1 MPGHCSDP
9 RKSAK
14 GEERMNKGPLKLCMV
29 SGSFEYESE
38 SSLNIFRDYV
48 EREYPVNADII
59 VYRSEDDHQS
69 LSAIEETDVLL
80 LFTRRLNASG
90 EELERFKAYCAEGRP
105 IVGVR
110 TASHAFQ
117 NWLAF
122 DREVLGGNYQMHWSH
137 GPRARVRFEPGS
149 EAHPL
154 LEGVAEFSS
163 AGSLYR
169 NTPISADTSL
179 LMSASTGE
187 HDEPVTWTR
196 THAGGRVFYTSLGH
210 QEDFEEPS
218 FLRLLANAVLW
229 CGGRM

>member
-1 MPGHCSDP
+1 MN
-9 RKSAK
+9 
-14 GEERMNKGPLKLCMV
+14 EEPLKLCMV

-38 SSLNIFRDYV
+38 SSLTAFRRYV
-48 EREYPVNADII
+48 EREHPVRADLI

-80 LFTRRLNASG
+80 VFTRRLNVDG
-90 EELERFKAYCAEGRP
+90 EELERFKAYCAAGGP

-117 NWLAF
+117 SWLAF
-122 DREVLGGNYQMHWSH
+122 DGAVLGGNYRMHWRH

-149 EAHPL
+149 EGHPL

-169 NTPISADTSL
+169 NTPIAADTSL
-179 LMSASTGE
+179 LMSASTDE

-229 CGGRM
+229 CGGRT

>member
-1 MPGHCSDP
+1 
-9 RKSAK
+9 
-14 GEERMNKGPLKLCMV
+14 MNKEPLKLCML

-38 SSLNIFRDYV
+38 SSLTIFRDYV
-48 EREYPVNADII
+48 EREHPVRADLI
-59 VYRSEDDHQS
+59 VYSSEDDHQS

-80 LFTRRLNASG
+80 VFTRRLNIDG
-90 EELERFKAYCAEGRP
+90 EELERFKDYCREGRP

-122 DREVLGGNYQMHWSH
+122 DREVLGGNYQMHWEH
-137 GPRARVRFEPGS
+137 GPRARVRFEPAS
-149 EAHPL
+149 EGHPL
-154 LEGVAEFSS
+154 LEGVAELSS

-169 NTPISADTSL
+169 NTPIAPDASL
-179 LMSASTGE
+179 LMSASTDE

-210 QEDFEEPS
+210 QEDFEDPN

-229 CGGRM
+229 CGGRL

>member
-1 MPGHCSDP
+1 
-9 RKSAK
+9 
-14 GEERMNKGPLKLCMV
+14 MNKEPLKLCMV

-38 SSLNIFRDYV
+38 SSLTAFRDYV
-48 EREYPVNADII
+48 EREHPVRADLI

-80 LFTRRLNASG
+80 VFTRRLNADG
-90 EELERFKAYCAEGRP
+90 AELERFKAYCGAGGP

-122 DREVLGGNYQMHWSH
+122 DGDVLGGNYQMHWRH

-149 EAHPL
+149 EGHSL

-169 NTPISADTSL
+169 NTPIAPDTSL
-179 LMSASTGE
+179 LMSASTDE

-196 THAGGRVFYTSLGH
+196 THAGSRVFYTSLGH

-229 CGGRM
+229 CGGRI

>member
-1 MPGHCSDP
+1 MN
-9 RKSAK
+9 
-14 GEERMNKGPLKLCMV
+14 EEPLKLCMI

-38 SSLNIFRDYV
+38 SSLTAFRDYV
-48 EREYPVNADII
+48 EREHSVRADLI

-69 LSAIEETDVLL
+69 LSAIEDTDVLL
-80 LFTRRLNASG
+80 VFTRRLNVDG
-90 EELERFKAYCAEGRP
+90 EELERFKAYCAAGGP

-117 NWLAF
+117 SWLAF
-122 DREVLGGNYQMHWSH
+122 DGEVLGGNYRMHWRH

-149 EAHPL
+149 EGHPL
-154 LEGVAEFSS
+154 LEGVGEFSS

-169 NTPISADTSL
+169 NTPIAADTSL
-179 LMSASTGE
+179 LMSASTDE

-210 QEDFEEPS
+210 QEDFEDPS

-229 CGGRM
+229 CGGRI

>member
-1 MPGHCSDP
+1 
-9 RKSAK
+9 
-14 GEERMNKGPLKLCMV
+14 MNREPLKLCML

-38 SSLNIFRDYV
+38 STLTAFREYV
-48 EREYPVNADII
+48 EREHPVRADLI

-69 LSAIEETDVLL
+69 LSAIEESDVLL
-80 LFTRRLNASG
+80 VFTRRLNTEG
-90 EELERFKAYCAEGRP
+90 EELERFKAYCAAGRP

-122 DREVLGGNYQMHWSH
+122 DREVLGGNYRMHWEH

-149 EAHPL
+149 EGHPIM
-154 LEGVAEFSS
+154 EGVAEFNS

-169 NTPISADTSL
+169 NTPIAADASL
-179 LMSASTGE
+179 LMSASAGE

-196 THAGGRVFYTSLGH
+196 SHAGGRVFYTSLGH
-210 QEDFEEPS
+210 QDDFEEPS
-218 FLRLLANAVLW
+218 FLRLLANAALW
-229 CGGRM
+229 CGGRI

>member
-1 MPGHCSDP
+1 
-9 RKSAK
+9 
-14 GEERMNKGPLKLCMV
+14 MNKEPLKLCML

-38 SSLNIFRDYV
+38 SSLTIFRDYM
-48 EREYPVNADII
+48 EREHPVRADLI

-80 LFTRRLNASG
+80 VFTRRLNVDG
-90 EELERFKAYCAEGRP
+90 EELERFKATVARAGPSWEFVRPATRSRTGLPSTGRCWA
-105 IVGVR
+105 GTTR
-110 TASHAFQ
+110 CTG
-117 NWLAF
+117 
-122 DREVLGGNYQMHWSH
+122 RH
-137 GPRARVRFEPGS
+137 GPRARVRFEPAS
-149 EAHPL
+149 EGHPL

-169 NTPISADTSL
+169 NTPIAPDASL
-179 LMSASTGE
+179 LMSASTDE

-210 QEDFEEPS
+210 QEDFEEPN

>member
-1 MPGHCSDP
+1 MDT
-9 RKSAK
+9 
-14 GEERMNKGPLKLCMV
+14 EPLKLCML

-38 SSLNIFRDYV
+38 SSLTVFRDYV
-48 EREYPVNADII
+48 ERNHPVRADLI

-80 LFTRRLNASG
+80 VFTRRLNTEG
-90 EELERFKAYCAEGRP
+90 EELERFKAYCTEGRP

-122 DREVLGGNYQMHWSH
+122 DREVLGGNYRMHWDH

-149 EAHPL
+149 EDHPL
-154 LEGVAEFSS
+154 LEGVSKFSS

-169 NTPISADTSL
+169 NTPIAADSSL

-210 QEDFEEPS
+210 QEDFGEPS

-229 CGGRM
+229 CGERI

>member
-1 MPGHCSDP
+1 
-9 RKSAK
+9 
-14 GEERMNKGPLKLCMV
+14 MNKEPLKLCML

-38 SSLNIFRDYV
+38 SSLTIFRDYM
-48 EREYPVNADII
+48 EREHPVRADLI

-69 LSAIEETDVLL
+69 LAAIEETDVLL
-80 LFTRRLNASG
+80 VFTRRLNVDG
-90 EELERFKAYCAEGRP
+90 EELERFKDYCSEGRP

-122 DREVLGGNYQMHWSH
+122 DREMLGGNYQMHWEH
-137 GPRARVRFEPGS
+137 GPKARVRFEPAS
-149 EAHPL
+149 EGHPL
-154 LEGVAEFSS
+154 LEDVAEFSS

-169 NTPISADTSL
+169 NTPIATDASL
-179 LMSASTGE
+179 LMSASTDE

-196 THAGGRVFYTSLGH
+196 THAGGRIFYTSLGH
-210 QEDFEEPS
+210 QEDFEEPN

-229 CGGRM
+229 CGGRL

>member
-1 MPGHCSDP
+1 
-9 RKSAK
+9 
-14 GEERMNKGPLKLCMV
+14 MNKEPLKLCMV

-38 SSLNIFRDYV
+38 SSLTAFRDYV
-48 EREYPVNADII
+48 EREHPVRTDLI

-80 LFTRRLNASG
+80 VFTRRLNADG
-90 EELERFKAYCAEGRP
+90 AELERFKAYCGAGGP

-122 DREVLGGNYQMHWSH
+122 DGDVLGGNYQMHWRH

-149 EAHPL
+149 EGHPL

-169 NTPISADTSL
+169 NTPIAPDTSL
-179 LMSASTGE
+179 LMSASTDE

-196 THAGGRVFYTSLGH
+196 NHAGGRVFYTSLGH

-229 CGGRM
+229 CGGRI